1 MSSIHLP
8 ESLMVLV
15 RERVAMGGYASPVEY
30 IAALI
35 EADMTTEEPLGL
47 TDEERKRIGDI
58 VLERLDSGQPG
69 IVADEA
75 FWDAL
80 KRRIREGAPAE
91 KANAS

>member
-8 ESLMVLV
+8 ESLMTLV
-15 RERVAMGGYASPVEY
+15 RQRVEEGGYASPEDY
-30 IAALI
+30 LAALV
-35 EADMTTEEPLGL
+35 EADVADDAPLGL
-47 TDEERKRIGDI
+47 TEEERKRIGDI
-58 VLERLDSGQPG
+58 VLERLDSGQPR
-69 IVADEA
+69 IVADDA

>member
-8 ESLMVLV
+8 EPLMALV
-15 RERVAMGGYASPVEY
+15 RQRVAEGGYASPDEY
-30 IAALI
+30 IAALV
-35 EADMTTEEPLGL
+35 EADVADDAPLGL
-47 TDEERKRIGDI
+47 TDEERKRIGDV

-91 KANAS
+91 KTNAS